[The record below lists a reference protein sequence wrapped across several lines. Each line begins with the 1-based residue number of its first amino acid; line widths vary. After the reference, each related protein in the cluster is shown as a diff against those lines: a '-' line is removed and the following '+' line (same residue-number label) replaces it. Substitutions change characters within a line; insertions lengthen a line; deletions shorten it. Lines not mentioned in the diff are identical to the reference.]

1 MERMM
6 GFDTQMLIQMAI
18 QFINTA
24 VLCFALGK
32 ILYNPVKNF
41 LRARNERI
49 GENINDVEQLLSN
62 AEMLKEWYDEKMK
75 AADYDSAEI
84 IEAAKKRAN
93 NIENQIIAEAKE
105 EASAIKARAMQEIEM
120 EKENSLAE
128 MKKQIIDIS
137 AMIAER
143 YVQEKMDA
151 QTSTKLLDEAIEDL
165 GDATWLN

>member
-1 MERMM
+1 MDRMM

-32 ILYNPVKNF
+32 ILYNPVKQF
-41 LRARNERI
+41 LHARNERI
-49 GENINDVEQLLSN
+49 GGHISDAEQLLNN

-75 AADYDSAEI
+75 AADFDRSE
-84 IEAAKKRAN
+84 
-93 NIENQIIAEAKE
+93 IIAEAQKRA
-105 EASAIKARAMQEIEM
+105 EAVEKQIIDEAKAEAEAIKARAMNEIEM
-120 EKENSLAE
+120 EKENSLNE

-137 AMIAER
+137 TMIAER
-143 YVQEKMDA
+143 YVREKMDA
-151 QTSTKLLDEAIEDL
+151 QTSIKLLDEAIDDL